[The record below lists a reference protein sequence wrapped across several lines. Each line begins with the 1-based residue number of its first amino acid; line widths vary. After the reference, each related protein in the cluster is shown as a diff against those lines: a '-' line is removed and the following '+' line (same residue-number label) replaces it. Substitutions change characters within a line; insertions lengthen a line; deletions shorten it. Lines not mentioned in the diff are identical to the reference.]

1 MTDQDPAARIS
12 ALESRIDLVE
22 QRLGAKLDQI
32 SKRLEEITSF
42 FASRTNRMLHAQ
54 SIYLGDNT
62 ALTFLETGQRVYVD
76 TRSRDIGVHL
86 LTFGRWESNYLKVF
100 EQLVKPGHT
109 VFDVG
114 ANHAFYALHAAR
126 LTGPTGRVEA
136 FEPNPHLAGLATASL
151 RTNGYTWAKLHQV
164 AVGDTPGEAML
175 TFNPDMSGGGNIRS
189 GAGQGKA
196 ETVSVKMAVLDQMF
210 PDPSFTID
218 VIKMDV
224 EGYEGKALRGM
235 SKLLARSPNVRMM
248 LEFAP
253 RMMASA
259 GVGAPEVVSQL
270 QGLGLS
276 AWLIDGQSKLT
287 PISWDNLASQTDGL
301 MNILVAREAPV

>member
-12 ALESRIDLVE
+12 ALERQIELVE
-22 QRLGAKLDQI
+22 QRLVTKLDHI
-32 SKRLEEITSF
+32 SRRLEEITSY
-42 FASRTNRMLHAQ
+42 FAGRTNRMLHAQ
-54 SIYLGDNT
+54 SIYLGENT
-62 ALTFLETGQRVYVD
+62 ALTFLETGQRIYVD

-136 FEPNPHLAGLATASL
+136 FEPNPQLAALATASL

-164 AVGDTPGEAML
+164 AVGDTSGEAVL

-189 GAGQGKA
+189 QAGHSKA
-196 ETVSVKMAVLDQMF
+196 EAVSVKMAVLDEMF
-210 PDPSFTID
+210 ADPSIVVD
-218 VIKMDV
+218 VVKMDV
-224 EGYEGKALRGM
+224 EGYEGRALRGM
-235 SKLLARSPNVRMM
+235 SKLLARSPGVRMM

-253 RMMASA
+253 GMMASA
-259 GVGAPEVVSQL
+259 GVPAPDVVSQL
-270 QGLGLS
+270 RGLGLS
-276 AWLIDGQSKLT
+276 AWLIDGESKLT
-287 PISWDNLASQTDGL
+287 PIDWNDLASQTSGL